1 MAFLSNS
8 GTTSIRH
15 FYLVMAFA
23 TSKVPLTASLPN
35 LKDELRRY
43 VTDLFRSGQATTVD
57 EARALALEKIKLQM
71 AGEEEQSNGT
81 NGTNGVNGMNGDEQ
95 KYELKI
101 PTKAIVEGT
110 KTVRR
115 ELEKVCDITEE
126 DS

>member
-1 MAFLSNS
+1 
-8 GTTSIRH
+8 
-15 FYLVMAFA
+15 
-23 TSKVPLTASLPN
+23 
-35 LKDELRRY
+35 
-43 VTDLFRSGQATTVD
+43 
-57 EARALALEKIKLQM
+57 
-71 AGEEEQSNGT
+71 
-81 NGTNGVNGMNGDEQ
+81 VNGMNGDEQ